1 MKFNF
6 TERKIN
12 ISDAVRAYAE
22 KKLSKLDRYFKNE
35 ANTNVTV
42 GQQNGK
48 VWIEVTVKYDGTLFR
63 ASQRGDDLKSLIDM
77 VQVTIDRQIR
87 KNKTRLE
94 KRFREG
100 SIKFDMET
108 DFDVKIPEDEF
119 ELVRRKKF
127 PIKPMAVEEA
137 ILQMN
142 LLDHMFFVFRDMET
156 EAFCVVYKRNDGG
169 YGLIE
174 SDDE

>member
-1 MKFNF
+1 MKFMF

-22 KKLSKLDRYFKNE
+22 KKFSKLDRYFKNE
-35 ANTNVTV
+35 ADAYVTV
-42 GQQNGK
+42 GHQNGK
-48 VWIEVTVKYDGTLFR
+48 VWIEVTVKYEGTLFR
-63 ASQRGDDLKSLIDM
+63 ASQRGDDLKSLIDI

-100 SIKFDMET
+100 TIKFDADT
-108 DFDVKIPEDEF
+108 DFDVEVEEDSF

-142 LLDHMFFVFRDMET
+142 LLDHQFFVFRDMNT